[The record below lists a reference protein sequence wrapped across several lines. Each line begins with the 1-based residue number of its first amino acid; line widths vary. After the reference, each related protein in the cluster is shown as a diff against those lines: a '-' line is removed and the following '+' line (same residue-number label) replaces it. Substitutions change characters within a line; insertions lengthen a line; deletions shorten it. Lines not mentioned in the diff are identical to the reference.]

1 VRVVVVSPRS
11 PDLSTAG
18 SDLLRDDGRSLQLRR
33 ASTLRAVPE
42 GYSPLIA
49 FHFVE
54 KGNTVEGVSQAAA
67 FAVRDRDP

>member
-1 VRVVVVSPRS
+1 MTAVRSGFVAP
-11 PDLSTAG
+11 L
-18 SDLLRDDGRSLQLRR
+18 
-33 ASTLRAVPE
+33 LRAVPE

-67 FAVRDRDP
+67 FAVRDRGP